1 MKKTKVGFTNW
12 CVPILIFSSLV
23 WGEMSFQEKSNQ
35 IEIKADI
42 LQLYFSGRAYYQGR

>member
-23 WGEMSFQEKSNQ
+23 WGEMSFEK
-35 IEIKADI
+35 IKKNEKNKKNKKNKR
-42 LQLYFSGRAYYQGR
+42 Y